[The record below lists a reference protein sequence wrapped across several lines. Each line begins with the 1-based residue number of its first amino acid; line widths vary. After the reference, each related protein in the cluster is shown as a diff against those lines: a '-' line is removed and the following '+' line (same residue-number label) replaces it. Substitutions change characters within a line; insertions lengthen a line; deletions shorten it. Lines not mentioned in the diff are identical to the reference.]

1 MSPAREQPGP
11 AVLAAMACSAAITA
25 QFIAGKAA
33 RDAFYLAQFDVTSLP
48 MMVMATSVTSIGI
61 AVLGAQLLRRVPP
74 SRLMPWAFFASAAFF
89 LVVWS
94 FFPIMPR
101 GSAVVLYLQISG
113 VGPMLGSGF
122 WLIATERFDPR
133 TAKRRFGQIA
143 GAGTLGGLLGGLLA
157 ERVAAVV
164 GLTAMLPL
172 LALLNVVCAWQIRR
186 LAAQTDVADP
196 PRSGDLGPMKP
207 ELSRSGLTVLAGSAY
222 LRRLATLVLLG
233 TMAAALFDYLFKVQ
247 AVEALGR
254 GDSLLRF
261 FAVYYASVSLVTFV
275 VQISTN
281 RLALEKLGLAFTAGT
296 PSLALLAASVG
307 AWFAPGLASAVVAR
321 GSESAL
327 RGSLF
332 RSSYEI
338 FYTPVLSSDKRAAKS
353 IIDVG
358 FDRLGDAFGGGA
370 IRLLL
375 LLPLALQYNA
385 ILAVAVVTAAGTLFC
400 ASRLNRGYVQMLERS
415 LLNRAVE
422 LELDDAEDLTTRTTM
437 LRTLTTIRE
446 LGQTGTQQLTQPST
460 QPTMI
465 TEPDDAAAIAA
476 LDPDARQILTLRS
489 RDRHRIRA
497 VLRSE
502 DALPATLV
510 PHLIPLLAWDPVAT
524 DAVFALQRVAEERV
538 GQLIDALIDP
548 NTEFTVRRRLARVF
562 ATCGSQRA
570 ADGLLLGLD
579 DLRFEVRYQCARS
592 LAVISEKNPRIT
604 IDRNVIFEIVRR
616 ETTVGRAIWRSERLL
631 QKPEEGDTQEA
642 FFVDEFVKDRSSRSL
657 AHVFTLLSL
666 VLPAEP
672 LSIAFRGL
680 HTSDA
685 KLRGTALEYLREF
698 FRPPSASCCGP
709 SWRTPG
715 RRDARNGPERRFWMN
730 YCGRISRSPSTLR
743 RSGAVRASHDPPSES
758 DRAPRAN
765 PDAVRGDQV
774 EDDNPAA
781 RWVPRGRGAATGSV
795 CGGRGGALD
804 VRAALGPGLPPGRAE
819 DIRADRDGHDD
830 RAARDRGSRRHVRV
844 RAVRAAQRSDEDGRR
859 TRFHARQHVRDR
871 RDQRVA
877 AAARPGIQ
885 IVVDRG
891 GDSDLLDDRADDSTQ
906 DARGRDGLGDNGPL
920 RRLGAVTDRR
930 AGSTTADGA
939 RARSAELRLRGRSH
953 DHGCHAPASGQPAE
967 GG

>member
-1 MSPAREQPGP
+1 
-11 AVLAAMACSAAITA
+11 MACSGAITA

-61 AVLGAQLLRRVPP
+61 AVLGARLLSRVPP
-74 SRLMPWAFFASAAFF
+74 SRLIAWAFFASAAFF

-94 FFPIMPR
+94 LFPVMPR
-101 GSAVVLYLQISG
+101 GSAVALYLQISG

-157 ERVAAVV
+157 ERVAAVM
-164 GLTAMLPL
+164 GLTATLPL
-172 LALLNVVCAWQIRR
+172 LALLNVVCAWQVRR

-196 PRSGDLGPMKP
+196 SRSDGPGPMKP
-207 ELSRSGLTVLAGSAY
+207 ELSGSGFNVLAGSPY
-222 LRRLATLVLLG
+222 LRNLATLVLLG
-233 TMAAALFDYLFKVQ
+233 TLTATLFDYLFKVQ
-247 AVEALGR
+247 AVETLGR
-254 GDSLLRF
+254 GESLLRF
-261 FAVYYASVSLVTFV
+261 FAVYYASVSLITFV
-275 VQISTN
+275 IQISTN
-281 RLALEKLGLAFTAGT
+281 RLALEKLGLALTAGT

-307 AWFAPGLASAVVAR
+307 AWFTPGLASAVVAR

-338 FYTPVLSSDKRAAKS
+338 FYTPVPSSDKRAAKS

-358 FDRLGDAFGGGA
+358 FDRLGDAFGGGMV
-370 IRLLL
+370 RVLL
-375 LLPLALQYNA
+375 LLPLAFQYNA
-385 ILAVAVVTAAGTLFC
+385 ILGFAVVTAAGTLFC
-400 ASRLNRGYVQMLERS
+400 ASRLNRGYVQTLERS

-422 LELDDAEDLTTRTTM
+422 LDLGDAEDLTTRTTM

-446 LGQTGTQQLTQPST
+446 LSRTGTQQVTQQST
-460 QPTMI
+460 QPTVI
-465 TEPDDAAAIAA
+465 TEPDAAAAIAS
-476 LDPDARQILTLRS
+476 LDPDTRQILTLRS

-502 DALPATLV
+502 DGLPATLV
-510 PHLIPLLAWDPVAT
+510 PHLIPLLAWDPVAADT
-524 DAVFALQRVAEERV
+524 AFALQKIAEERV

-592 LAVISEKNPRIT
+592 LAAIMEKNPRIT
-604 IDRNVIFEIVRR
+604 IDRNVILEIVRR
-616 ETTVGRAIWRSERLL
+616 ETTVGRAVWRSERLL

-666 VLPAEP
+666 FLPAEP

-685 KLRGTALEYLREF
+685 KLRGTALEYLEGVLPPTIRELLWPF
-698 FRPPSASCCGP
+698 LEDPRPPGH
-709 SWRTPG
+709 T
-715 RRDARNGPERRFWMN
+715 ERPREEVLDELL
-730 YCGRISRSPSTLR
+730 RSNQSIAINIEEIRR
-743 RSGAVRASHDPPSES
+743 RSRKS
-758 DRAPRAN
+758 
-765 PDAVRGDQV
+765 
-774 EDDNPAA
+774 
-781 RWVPRGRGAATGSV
+781 
-795 CGGRGGALD
+795 
-804 VRAALGPGLPPGRAE
+804 
-819 DIRADRDGHDD
+819 
-830 RAARDRGSRRHVRV
+830 
-844 RAVRAAQRSDEDGRR
+844 
-859 TRFHARQHVRDR
+859 
-871 RDQRVA
+871 
-877 AAARPGIQ
+877 
-885 IVVDRG
+885 
-891 GDSDLLDDRADDSTQ
+891 
-906 DARGRDGLGDNGPL
+906 
-920 RRLGAVTDRR
+920 
-930 AGSTTADGA
+930 
-939 RARSAELRLRGRSH
+939 
-953 DHGCHAPASGQPAE
+953 
-967 GG
+967 